1 MLPDTIVGLLVLVVA
16 VVPGLVYTLAFER
29 QAGDYGAT
37 FADRTMRFVAVS
49 VVYHLVAGWPEY
61 WIYRVT
67 LAERGPVSSGEFA
80 LLWLVALVAVVVP
93 FAIGTVLGQMYRTRS
108 HRTGWQRRL
117 LRVALGP
124 DVAPRAWDEL
134 FSERPTTY
142 MRVRTTEGNFLG
154 GLFASRSYA
163 AGFPQEPDLLLE
175 EAYRVDPDTGELGE
189 PLGYPVYIA
198 AGKIAWLE
206 IVRPQDSEGG

>member
-1 MLPDTIVGLLVLVVA
+1 VLPNTIVGLLVLGVA
-16 VVPGLVYTLAFER
+16 VLPGLVYTLAFER

-37 FADRTMRFVAVS
+37 FTDRSMRFVAVS

-67 LAERGPVSSGEFA
+67 LAERGPLSFGEFA
-80 LLWLVALVAVVVP
+80 LLWLAALAAVAAP
-93 FAIGTVLGQMYRTRS
+93 FAVGTVLGHMYRTRS
-108 HRTGWQRRL
+108 HRPGWQRRF
-117 LRVALGP
+117 LRLALGP
-124 DVAPRAWDEL
+124 DLAPRAWDEL

-142 MRVRTTEGNFLG
+142 LRVRTTEGNFLG

-206 IVRPQDSEGG
+206 IIHPQDSQGG

>member
-1 MLPDTIVGLLVLVVA
+1 VLPNTIVGLLVIVVA
-16 VVPGLVYTLAFER
+16 VLPGLIYTLGFER

-37 FADRTMRFVAVS
+37 LADRTLRFIAVS
-49 VVYHLVAGWPEY
+49 AVYHLIVGWPEY
-61 WIYRVT
+61 WVYRVT
-67 LAERGPVSSGEFA
+67 LAERGPLSAGEFA
-80 LLWLVALVAVVVP
+80 LLWLVTTAAVVVP
-93 FAIGTVLGQMYRTRS
+93 LAIGTVLGHMYRTRS
-108 HRTGWQRRL
+108 RRPAWQRRL
-117 LRVALGP
+117 LRIALGP

-142 MRVRTTEGNFLG
+142 LRVRTTEGNFLG

-189 PLGYPVYIA
+189 RLGYPVYIA